1 MVVSNISPP
10 STVALTAATC
20 SDADDDWASKIETS
34 HLDAE
39 QTMKLFDVL
48 KPFDTLWKGHLGQ
61 IQGVRHHIDT
71 GNSAPVWAMPY
82 RTGLNQRQVVKEEVK
97 RMLDMDVIEPSDAE
111 WASPVVLVP
120 KSDGSTRFCV
130 GYRKL
135 NALTRRDSYPFPR
148 MDEFVDS
155 LGDASFFTTLD
166 ANSGYWQILMDED
179 SKDKSSFTCH
189 AGFFRFKRLPF
200 GLINAPAT
208 FQRALDLIL
217 SKVRYD
223 FALVYLDDIIIFSN
237 SFEEHLVHLSH
248 VLSLLKAANVSLKLS
263 KCRFAQREV
272 VYLGHL
278 IKPGRL
284 EMLSAR
290 VDALK
295 LIELPRTKKEMRSFL
310 GLASFYRRFIKRF
323 AKMAK
328 PLHDLTTDRT
338 PSVLPTL
345 SDEQV
350 KAFDD
355 LKTTLTNPP
364 TLGLPKRDGK
374 YIVDTDASK
383 YQIGCCLHQKDE
395 EGQRRPLGY
404 FSRVLRNAEIGYST
418 VEKEALAVVWAVKT
432 LRPYLEGARF
442 LVRSDQSSLQ
452 WVFKH
457 TSDDNPRLARF
468 RLKLAGYDFSVN
480 HVHGRDKCLQ

>member
-1 MVVSNISPP
+1 M
-10 STVALTAATC
+10 
-20 SDADDDWASKIETS
+20 
-34 HLDAE
+34 
-39 QTMKLFDVL
+39 
-48 KPFDTLWKGHLGQ
+48 
-61 IQGVRHHIDT
+61 
-71 GNSAPVWAMPY
+71 
-82 RTGLNQRQVVKEEVK
+82 
-97 RMLDMDVIEPSDAE
+97 
-111 WASPVVLVP
+111 
-120 KSDGSTRFCV
+120 
-130 GYRKL
+130 
-135 NALTRRDSYPFPR
+135 
-148 MDEFVDS
+148 
-155 LGDASFFTTLD
+155 
-166 ANSGYWQILMDED
+166 
-179 SKDKSSFTCH
+179 
-189 AGFFRFKRLPF
+189 
-200 GLINAPAT
+200 INAPGT

-323 AKMAK
+323 SKMAK
-328 PLHDLTTDRT
+328 PLHDLTTDST
-338 PSVLPTL
+338 PSVLLTL
-345 SDEQV
+345 SEEQV

-364 TLGLPKRDGK
+364 TLGLPRKDGN

-404 FSRVLRNAEIGYST
+404 FSLVLRNAEIGYST
-418 VEKEALAVVWAVKT
+418 VEKEALAVVWAVNT

-442 LVRSDQSSLQ
+442 LVRSDQ
-452 WVFKH
+452 
-457 TSDDNPRLARF
+457 
-468 RLKLAGYDFSVN
+468 
-480 HVHGRDKCLQ
+480 